1 MRNKLKWT
9 QEKVSFVIVTYL
21 RILDVHEQR
30 GNCVDLMKEGSN
42 IFVKIVPINHH
53 LK

>member
-21 RILDVHEQR
+21 QISDVHDQR
-30 GNCVDLMKEGSN
+30 GRHVQT
-42 IFVKIVPINHH
+42 
-53 LK
+53 